1 MSTIGYNETTDL
13 TAYALARNVTLNETA
28 SVLLTKAL
36 DYIEIQKFKGA
47 KTDPAQELQFPRNGE
62 TEVPEQIKK
71 AQLVCAM
78 IYNAGDD
85 PLGAVGP
92 RVLREKVD
100 VVEIQ
105 YSDKGNQSTYFPF
118 LNALLAEFLEAKS
131 GVNFA
136 VRRA

>member
-13 TAYALARNVTLNETA
+13 TTYAAARNVTLNEA
-28 SVLLTKAL
+28 EAVLLTKAL
-36 DYIEIQKFKGA
+36 DYIELQKFKGT
-47 KTDPAQELQFPRNGE
+47 KTDPVQELQFPRNGE
-62 TEVPEQIKK
+62 TEVPEEIKK

-78 IYNAGDD
+78 IYNTGDD

-100 VVEIQ
+100 VVEVQ

>member
-13 TAYALARNVTLNETA
+13 TAYAAARNVTLNETEA
-28 SVLLTKAL
+28 VLLTKAL
-36 DYIEIQKFKGA
+36 DYIELQRYSGT
-47 KTDPAQELQFPRNGE
+47 KTDPEQELQFPRNGE
-62 TEVPEQIKK
+62 TDIPEQIKK

-78 IYNAGDD
+78 IYNDGEN
-85 PLGAVGP
+85 PLGSVGQ

-105 YSDKGNQSTYFPF
+105 YSDKGNQSTFYPF
-118 LNALLAEFLEAKS
+118 LNALLADFLEYGS
-131 GVNFA
+131 GSNFN